1 MKTKEMV
8 SAYKILNEAK
18 LTKMD
23 DADKFKVIKAL
34 RAMKVI
40 AKDFEDFM
48 DDAKEKLKGEN
59 HEEMLSKAQEWNS
72 KHGNSKL
79 GDLSAEEA
87 KELADMEKYFSDYS
101 KKVDGCIAEESEKEA
116 EAEFCKLSEDA
127 FAKLVASNDWTCGQM
142 MQISDAVAE

>member
-1 MKTKEMV
+1 MKTRQIV
-8 SAYKILNEAK
+8 SAYKVLNEAK

-23 DADKFKVIKAL
+23 DGDKFKVIKAL

-40 AKDFEDFM
+40 AKDFEEFM
-48 DDAKEKLKGEN
+48 GDAKEKLKGEN

-101 KKVDGCIAEESEKEA
+101 KKVDGCIVEEAEKEA
-116 EAEFCKLSEDA
+116 DLDFCKLSEEA
-127 FAKLVASNDWTCGQM
+127 FSKLAASNDWTCGQM
-142 MQISDAVAE
+142 MEIADVISE